1 MVLCTQ
7 CSLPV
12 LGSSSFRRWAG
23 WTAQDTGKELGIH
36 FYLHIPAFVSR
47 VGTERVIF
55 RVNIKTLKSFL
66 SLYL

>member
-7 CSLPV
+7 RSLPV

-47 VGTERVIF
+47 VGTERIV
-55 RVNIKTLKSFL
+55 SE
-66 SLYL
+66 